1 MEFSQKFCLHDI
13 CKVLIHWPA
22 WCCGWSIGPCRRNRL
37 CFGACFGHFG
47 LCACSQ
53 LMVVFLATLWVRQ
66 GLKCLIDQMK
76 GFLESASQTAKK
88 ETYGLQWCSVLWV
101 YDLSAVQCCTS
112 ISLKSSLRRKKKT
125 SVKLKKLGTSKIR
138 SPLWRV
144 QILQPF
150 DYTVLSRFL
159 LPKIPTLLDYRSHV
173 GCRPHI
179 FGSTPH
185 VSWLLVA
192 NETSVILSFF
202 KTVLVSSFVW
212 MHLQGTPLEAWL
224 DFIQAGVALQPQD
237 IVERFP
243 SHLEPLQAAKK
254 C

>member
-88 ETYGLQWCSVLWV
+88 ETYGLQSCSVLWV

-112 ISLKSSLRRKKKT
+112 ISLKSSLRRKKNLCKIEKIGHLQNQVST
-125 SVKLKKLGTSKIR
+125 LTCSNLTAFWLHCAVTLSLTQNTHASWLSV
-138 SPLWRV
+138 PCW
-144 QILQPF
+144 LQTPYF
-150 DYTVLSRFL
+150 WFYPSCFMVVSCKWNLRHFIIFQDCPCFL
-159 LPKIPTLLDYRSHV
+159 LCLDALAGHASWSLTWFHPGWRCAAAARYRREIS
-173 GCRPHI
+173 
-179 FGSTPH
+179 
-185 VSWLLVA
+185 
-192 NETSVILSFF
+192 
-202 KTVLVSSFVW
+202 
-212 MHLQGTPLEAWL
+212 
-224 DFIQAGVALQPQD
+224 
-237 IVERFP
+237 
-243 SHLEPLQAAKK
+243 
-254 C
+254 